1 MNLDLPEVI
10 FLTGEARG
18 HFVCRHLGLTRVH
31 AELIELVHSKNKKHL
46 DLDSKPHF
54 TPNYPSV
61 PGEIE

>member
-46 DLDSKPHF
+46 DLDSNCKAPFHSKLSF
-54 TPNYPSV
+54 SA
-61 PGEIE
+61 G